1 MTALLQRIYKV
12 DQSGSTVPRELQ
24 AGATTFAAM
33 AYILAVNPSILAA
46 AGMPQAA
53 LITVTALTAALST
66 LLMGWLTNYPLA
78 LAPGMGINA
87 YFAFTICLGLGVSW
101 QSALGLVFVNGCIF
115 LALSVTGIREK
126 IISAIPHQLKLAIT
140 CGIGL
145 FIAFIGLQKGGIIT
159 ASPATFVTHGDFG
172 SPAVPLCFAGILLTA
187 VLVTRK
193 VPGAIIL
200 SILAVAVVG
209 LVVPDG
215 KGGHIT
221 TMPAH
226 LFSLPASPAPT
237 VLQLNFD
244 LLLHDFGKALP
255 IILTLLLVDMFDNIG
270 TLIGVTQR
278 AGLLDAS
285 GKLPKAGRALVA
297 DSLAA
302 IMSSLLGTSTV
313 VSYIESASGVE
324 AGGRTG
330 LTGAT
335 TGVLFLLALF
345 LTPVILALPPAA
357 TAPALVIVGIFMFQS
372 VAQLKLDDFSEAAPI
387 FLIIAGI
394 PLSFSIAEG
403 IGLGLIA
410 YAVLR
415 LASGRAKET
424 HWLTYVLALIFA
436 AHLLRALF
444 AHLG

>member
-1 MTALLQRIYKV
+1 MLQKLYSLREN
-12 DQSGSTVPRELQ
+12 GTTVGREVQ

-33 AYILAVNPSILAA
+33 AYILAVNPAILAA
-46 AGMPQAA
+46 AGMPQPA
-53 LITVTALTAALST
+53 LITVTAITAAVST
-66 LLMGWLTNYPLA
+66 LIMGFMTNYPLA

-87 YFAFTICLGLGVSW
+87 YFAFTICLGLGISW

-126 IISAIPHQLKLAIT
+126 IITAIPHQLKLAIT

-145 FIAFIGLQKGGIIT
+145 FIAFIGLKNGGIVVS
-159 ASPATFVTHGDFG
+159 SPATFVTHGDFG
-172 SPAVPLCFAGILLTA
+172 TPSVLLCFGGILLTA
-187 VLVTRK
+187 VLVARK
-193 VPGAIIL
+193 IPGAIIL
-200 SILAVAVVG
+200 SILAVTVVG
-209 LVVPDG
+209 LFVSNG
-215 KGGHIT
+215 AGGTVT
-221 TMPAH
+221 TMPKS
-226 LFSLPASPAPT
+226 LFDLPASPLPT
-237 VLQLNFD
+237 MLQLNFD

-278 AGLLDAS
+278 AGLLDKD
-285 GKLPKAGRALVA
+285 GKLPKAGKALVA
-297 DSLAA
+297 DSVAA
-302 IMSSLLGTSTV
+302 ILSSLFGTSTV

-335 TGVLFLLALF
+335 TAVLFLLALF
-345 LTPVILALPPAA
+345 LTPVILAIPAAA

-372 VAQLKLDDFSEAAPI
+372 VSQMKLDDFIETAPI

-410 YAVLR
+410 YAVLH
-415 LASGRAKET
+415 LATGRARQASP
-424 HWLTYVLALIFA
+424 LTYILALIFSL
-436 AHLLRALF
+436 HLLRAIFTRLF
-444 AHLG
+444 

>member
-1 MTALLQRIYKV
+1 MLNRLYRL
-12 DQSGSTVPRELQ
+12 DQSGTTVGRELQ

-33 AYILAVNPSILAA
+33 AYILAVNPAILAV

-53 LITVTALTAALST
+53 LITVTAITAAVST
-66 LLMGWLTNYPLA
+66 LLMGFLTNYPLA

-87 YFAFTICLGLGVSW
+87 YFAFTVCLGLGVSW

-115 LALSVTGIREK
+115 LALSVSGVREK
-126 IISAIPHQLKLAIT
+126 IIAAIPHQLKLAIT

-145 FIAFIGLQKGGIIT
+145 FIAFIGLKNGGIVV
-159 ASPATFVTHGDFG
+159 ANAATFVTHGNLG
-172 SPAVPLCFAGILLTA
+172 APPVLLCFGGILLTA
-187 VLVTRK
+187 VLIARR

-200 SILAVAVVG
+200 SILAVTAAG
-209 LVVPDG
+209 LLVSDG
-215 KGGHIT
+215 KGGHVT
-221 TMPAH
+221 TMPAA

-237 VLQLNFD
+237 FLQLNFD
-244 LLLHDFGKALP
+244 LLLHDFAKALP

-278 AGLLDAS
+278 AGLLDKD

-297 DSLAA
+297 DSIAA
-302 IMSSLLGTSTV
+302 ILSSLFGTSTV
-313 VSYIESASGVE
+313 VSYIESAAGVE

-335 TGVLFLLALF
+335 AAVLFLLALF
-345 LTPVILALPPAA
+345 LTPVILAIPAVA
-357 TAPALVIVGIFMFQS
+357 TAPALVIVGVFMFQS
-372 VAQLKLDDFSEAAPI
+372 VAQLKLDDFAETAPI

-410 YAVLR
+410 YAVLH
-415 LASGRAKET
+415 LATGRAKQASL
-424 HWLTYVLALIFA
+424 LTYGLALIFSL
-436 AHLLRALF
+436 HLLRSLL
-444 AHLG
+444 H